1 MSAAGIIVCRLFSG
15 PHLGAE
21 LVLPAGQQVIGAD
34 DSCDVI
40 LQDGSV
46 ASRHAVLDIAFD
58 ADGTASVRVTPLDGE
73 VLLDERPLPPD
84 GAIIPERTPFF
95 LRGPL
100 RKRPRRR
107 GGKWRLAF
115 RKSGRRWKRLP
126 KRRMFPLMPKSRC
139 FWMTLPKCLPGALP
153 TMLAKTVGGVCVA
166 FLPVAWRFCSS
177 C

>member
-95 LRGPL
+95 FGPDKL
-100 RKRPRRR
+100 CVGPSGNVR
-107 GGKWRLAF
+107 GGVAA
-115 RKSGRRWKRLP
+115 SGDWPSGK
-126 KRRMFPLMPKSRC
+126 
-139 FWMTLPKCLPGALP
+139 AV
-153 TMLAKTVGGVCVA
+153 VGGSVSRKGGC
-166 FLPVAWRFCSS
+166 FP
-177 C
+177 